1 MLFASVYSVSW
12 VSVDLNTYTEMY
24 LFFIALHIFHQSEY
38 YLTHVFL
45 HSTSKKHTHSLH
57 LILIAIFDQS
67 VVKNMTSET
76 VEVLD
81 AATNYAFLGPE
92 ELQFIKVYKSI
103 GRPIVTDPADYDVT
117 VLQGDYLAPTMTTI
131 AAADNLNDSSVI
143 MDNADI
149 LSTTTPTSNPSWIK
163 PTFIAGASVIAFA
176 SMAAALLLWKQR
188 RGDTHVN
195 DGNSRKNPSFGA
207 GDSPR
212 SLDSTTVIPG
222 TPSPTCVFMDRFNMK
237 KKNKFDYAEF
247 EDEDVED
254 PSIYA
259 TDRIDYAIVM
269 NPSTNV
275 ECQQF
280 TTNTAVELKP
290 TLNIEYT
297 ERGGNAS
304 DSSVSDVSAHLLGAS
319 RMRND
324 SGAESLLLDTTVERL
339 LDTTVES
346 YNMEVMSALDQVRFD
361 DVLASSPAVNFNY
374 TTYNA
379 RYASDDDNN
388 CSLSTGAVPS
398 EMYSNMSMDYSD
410 TSRVAAYGGHLF
422 ALDLLRNK
430 DTSLLELPP
439 PPSDIASD
447 SESQDVG
454 EEDGDA
460 EVIPSC
466 DNELA
471 SDMTRGKIE
480 QDGATQDINDEWTK
494 IMKLLN
500 TSNNSEDHS
509 HYIGTV
515 AGHNIESNTAWETYD
530 TANAKY
536 DGLSVLIHDE
546 LELVR
551 CKTDTRNSADEEDE
565 EAVKPCDT
573 RNSAD
578 EEDESSLVTEQ
589 I

>member
-1 MLFASVYSVSW
+1 MFCCWL
-12 VSVDLNTYTEMY
+12 
-24 LFFIALHIFHQSEY
+24 LH
-38 YLTHVFL
+38 L
-45 HSTSKKHTHSLH
+45 STHTHLGIITPSH
-57 LILIAIFDQS
+57 VIMYIAIFDQFVLKS
-67 VVKNMTSET
+67 MTSEE

-92 ELQFIKVYKSI
+92 GLEFIKVYKST

-117 VLQGDYLAPTMTTI
+117 VLQGDYLAAPTTTAT
-131 AAADNLNDSSVI
+131 AAVDDLNDSSVMM
-143 MDNADI
+143 MDNVDI
-149 LSTTTPTSNPSWIK
+149 LSSSTPTSNPAWIK
-163 PTFIAGASVIAFA
+163 PTFIAGSSVIAFV
-176 SMAAALLLWKQR
+176 SIAAALLLWKQR
-188 RGDTHVN
+188 RGDAHVG
-195 DGNSRKNPSFGA
+195 DGNSRKKPSLVAA

-212 SLDSTTVIPG
+212 SLDSTTVPN
-222 TPSPTCVFMDRFNMK
+222 TPSPTSVFMDRFSMK
-237 KKNKFDYAEF
+237 KTKFDYAEF
-247 EDEDVED
+247 EGEEDVED

-259 TDRIDYAIVM
+259 TDQIDDDIVM
-269 NPSTNV
+269 NPSTIV

-280 TTNTAVELKP
+280 TTNNVVGLKPDYQP
-290 TLNIEYT
+290 TLNIEYA

-346 YNMEVMSALDQVRFD
+346 YNMEVMSALDQVRFE
-361 DVLASSPAVNFNY
+361 DVLASSPAANYNY
-374 TTYNA
+374 TSYNA

-398 EMYSNMSMDYSD
+398 EMYSNLSMDYSD
-410 TSRVAAYGGHLF
+410 TSRVAAHGGHLF

-430 DTSLLELPP
+430 DSSLLEMPP

-447 SESQDVG
+447 SESQQDVG
-454 EEDGDA
+454 EEDGEA
-460 EVIPSC
+460 GVIPSC
-466 DNELA
+466 DNILA
-471 SDMTRGKIE
+471 SDMTRGTIG
-480 QDGATQDINDEWTK
+480 QDVATQDINDEWTK

-500 TSNNSEDHS
+500 NSSDSEGHS

-515 AGHNIESNTAWETYD
+515 AGHNLESKTWETND

-536 DGLSVLIHDE
+536 DGLSVIIQDE
-546 LELVR
+546 LEPVSN
-551 CKTDTRNSADEEDE
+551 KF
-565 EAVKPCDT
+565 DT

-578 EEDESSLVTEQ
+578 EEDESSLDAERVIVQEEFEGAKPCETDTRNFADEEDESSLVTEQ

>member
-1 MLFASVYSVSW
+1 
-12 VSVDLNTYTEMY
+12 
-24 LFFIALHIFHQSEY
+24 
-38 YLTHVFL
+38 
-45 HSTSKKHTHSLH
+45 
-57 LILIAIFDQS
+57 
-67 VVKNMTSET
+67 MTSET

-81 AATNYAFLGPE
+81 AATNYAFVGPE

-117 VLQGDYLAPTMTTI
+117 VLQGDYLTPTMTEI

-143 MDNADI
+143 IGNADI
-149 LSTTTPTSNPSWIK
+149 LRTTPTSNSSWIK
-163 PTFIAGASVIAFA
+163 PTFIASASAIAVA

-188 RGDTHVN
+188 RGDTTYVN

-212 SLDSTTVIPG
+212 SLDSMTVPG
-222 TPSPTCVFMDRFNMK
+222 TPSPTNIFMDRFNMK
-237 KKNKFDYAEF
+237 KAKFDYAEF

-259 TDRIDYAIVM
+259 TDRIDDAIVM
-269 NPSTNV
+269 NISTNV

-280 TTNTAVELKP
+280 TTTNVVGLRPDYQP

-297 ERGGNAS
+297 ERSGNAS
-304 DSSVSDVSAHLLGAS
+304 DSSVSDVSAQLLGAS

-324 SGAESLLLDTTVERL
+324 SGTESLLLDTTVERL

-346 YNMEVMSALDQVRFD
+346 YNMEVMSALDQVRFE
-361 DVLASSPAVNFNY
+361 DVLASSPAVNYNY
-374 TTYNA
+374 TSHNA

-398 EMYSNMSMDYSD
+398 EMYGNMSMDYSD

-422 ALDLLRNK
+422 ALDLLRKK
-430 DTSLLELPP
+430 DTSLLEMPP

-454 EEDGDA
+454 EEDGVVG
-460 EVIPSC
+460 VIP
-466 DNELA
+466 NELA
-471 SDMTRGKIE
+471 SDMTSRIIE
-480 QDGATQDINDEWTK
+480 QDAATEDINDEWTK
-494 IMKLLN
+494 IMQLLN

-536 DGLSVLIHDE
+536 DGLSVLIQDE
-546 LELVR
+546 LDPVR
-551 CKTDTRNSADEEDE
+551 CKTDARKSADEEDE
-565 EAVKPCDT
+565 PLLNAERVFNQEEFEEVKPCET
-573 RNSAD
+573 ARNSAD

>member
-1 MLFASVYSVSW
+1 
-12 VSVDLNTYTEMY
+12 
-24 LFFIALHIFHQSEY
+24 
-38 YLTHVFL
+38 
-45 HSTSKKHTHSLH
+45 
-57 LILIAIFDQS
+57 
-67 VVKNMTSET
+67 MTSET

-92 ELQFIKVYKSI
+92 ELEFIKIYKST
-103 GRPIVTDPADYDVT
+103 GRPIVTDPAEYDVT
-117 VLQGDYLAPTMTTI
+117 VLKGDYLAPPALTTTT
-131 AAADNLNDSSVI
+131 AVATDLNDLPS
-143 MDNADI
+143 
-149 LSTTTPTSNPSWIK
+149 TTPTSSNPSWIK
-163 PTFIAGASVIAFA
+163 PIFIAGSSVIAFA

-188 RGDTHVN
+188 RGDGNVG
-195 DGNSRKNPSFGA
+195 DGNSRKKPL

-212 SLDSTTVIPG
+212 SLDTPTTVPG
-222 TPSPTCVFMDRFNMK
+222 TPSPTNIFMDRFNMK
-237 KKNKFDYAEF
+237 KTKFDYAEF
-247 EDEDVED
+247 MDEDVED

-259 TDRIDYAIVM
+259 TNRIDDDAIVM

-280 TTNTAVELKP
+280 TTNNVVGLKP

-324 SGAESLLLDTTVERL
+324 SVAESLLLDTTVERL

-346 YNMEVMSALDQVRFD
+346 YNMEVMSALDQVRFE
-361 DVLASSPAVNFNY
+361 DVLASSPAVNYNY
-374 TTYNA
+374 TSYNA
-379 RYASDDDNN
+379 RYASDDENN

-422 ALDLLRNK
+422 ALDLLRNR
-430 DTSLLELPP
+430 DSSLLDMPP

-447 SESQDVG
+447 SESQQDVG
-454 EEDGDA
+454 EEDGNA
-460 EVIPSC
+460 GVIPLC

-471 SDMTRGKIE
+471 LDMTRGNIE
-480 QDGATQDINDEWTK
+480 QDAVTQDINDEWTK

-500 TSNNSEDHS
+500 TSSNSEDHS

-515 AGHNIESNTAWETYD
+515 AGHNLESKTWETDD

-536 DGLSVLIHDE
+536 EGLSVLIQDN
-546 LELVR
+546 LEPVR
-551 CKTDTRNSADEEDE
+551 PCKVDTRKSADEEDE
-565 EAVKPCDT
+565 SSLDAERVINQEEFKVVKPCETDT